1 LHMPSDAQER
11 AWLAE
16 LEEIEQELNAI

>member
-1 LHMPSDAQER
+1 MPSDAQER

-16 LEEIEQELNAI
+16 VEEVERELSEL